1 MVYNIRA
8 SDVECPAPHLRRGAN
23 VPTNAFAP
31 SEEGGHVMRK
41 VMIILVAVL
50 ILGLLTTTVGYAAP
64 PAYGPTYHR
73 VRYGETLFSIGRLY
87 GVNPYAIARANCLP
101 NPNRIYAGQLLLI
114 PTGQSW
120 HRIHI
125 VAYGETLV
133 RIARWYGV
141 SPWSIARANG
151 IWNLN
156 CIYAGQRLII
166 P

>member
-1 MVYNIRA
+1 MK
-8 SDVECPAPHLRRGAN
+8 
-23 VPTNAFAP
+23 
-31 SEEGGHVMRK
+31 K

-73 VRYGETLFSIGRLY
+73 VKYGETLFSTGRLY

-101 NPNRIYAGQLLLI
+101 NPNRIYAGQVLLI
-114 PTGQSW
+114 PTGQPR

-125 VAYGETLV
+125 VAHGETLL
-133 RIARWYGV
+133 RIARRYGV
-141 SPWSIARANG
+141 SPWRIAQANG

-156 CIYAGQRLII
+156 YIRAGQRLVI

>member
-1 MVYNIRA
+1 
-8 SDVECPAPHLRRGAN
+8 
-23 VPTNAFAP
+23 
-31 SEEGGHVMRK
+31 MRK

-50 ILGLLTTTVGYAAP
+50 ILGLLTTAVGYAAP

-73 VRYGETLFSIGRLY
+73 VSRGETLFSIGRRY
-87 GVNPYAIARANCLP
+87 GVNPYAIARANGIP
-101 NPNRIYAGQLLLI
+101 NPNRIYAGQVLLI

-125 VAYGETLV
+125 VAHGETLL
-133 RIARWYGV
+133 RIARRYGV
-141 SPWSIARANG
+141 SPWRIAQANS

-156 CIYAGQRLII
+156 YIRAGQRLVI